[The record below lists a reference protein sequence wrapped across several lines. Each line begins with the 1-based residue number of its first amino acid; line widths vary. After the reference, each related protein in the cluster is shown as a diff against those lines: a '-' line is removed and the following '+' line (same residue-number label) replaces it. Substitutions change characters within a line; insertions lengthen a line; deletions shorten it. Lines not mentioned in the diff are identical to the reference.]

1 MTDNSAPNEPFELRT
16 VWISDTHL
24 GFAGANAEAL
34 QMFLHN
40 VRCQRLYLVGDIIDF
55 WALKKKRHWPQ
66 SHNNIVRTVLGMA
79 KHGTRVVYLP
89 GNHDDSVRHY
99 EGLTLGHIEIHDRVI
114 HQTRDG
120 RRLVVLHGD
129 QFDSAIVGSRLIG
142 LTGSHAYAGLLRL
155 NRLVH
160 WGRAC
165 LGMEYWSLAAAT
177 KRKVKKAA
185 AHIAHFERA
194 VAFEAN
200 RLEADGLVCG
210 HIHRAE
216 LTYCDGIIYV
226 NCGDWVESATAI
238 VEHSDGALELWQVGD
253 RPEVVARMEPQPA
266 HVAA

>member
-1 MTDNSAPNEPFELRT
+1 MTDSATAEPLFELRAL
-16 VWISDTHL
+16 WISDTHL

-34 QMFLHN
+34 QQFLRR
-40 VRCQRLYLVGDIIDF
+40 VRCEQLYLVGDIIDF
-55 WALKKKRHWPQ
+55 WALRKKRHWPQ
-66 SHNNIVRTVLGMA
+66 SHNNILRTILGMA
-79 KHGTRVVYLP
+79 KHGTRVVYVP

-99 EGLTLGHIEIHDRVI
+99 DGVTLGQIEIHDRVI

-129 QFDSAIVGSRLIG
+129 QFDSAIISSRLLG

-155 NRLVH
+155 NRLVN

-177 KRKVKKAA
+177 KQKVKKAA

-194 VAFEAN
+194 VAYEAN
-200 RLEADGLVCG
+200 RLAADGLVCG

-216 LTYCDGIIYV
+216 LTHHQNILYI
-226 NCGDWVESATAI
+226 NCGDWVESATAV
-238 VEHSDGALELWQVGD
+238 VEHHDGTLELWQIGE
-253 RPEVVARMEPQPA
+253 RPEVLTRVTPRPA
-266 HVAA
+266 TAAA

>member
-1 MTDNSAPNEPFELRT
+1 MTETAVPDQPFEVRT

-34 QMFLHN
+34 QRFLRS
-40 VRCQRLYLVGDIIDF
+40 VRCQQLYLVGDIIDF

-66 SHNNIVRTVLGMA
+66 SHNDIVRTVLGMA
-79 KHGTRVVYLP
+79 KHGTRVVYVP

-99 EGLTLGHIEIHDRVI
+99 EGVTLGQIEIHDRVI
-114 HQTRDG
+114 HHTSDG

-129 QFDSAIVGSRLIG
+129 QFDSAIIGSRLLG

-155 NRLVH
+155 NRLVN

-177 KRKVKKAA
+177 KQKVKKAA

-194 VAFEAN
+194 VANEAA
-200 RLEADGLVCG
+200 RLEAHGLVCG

-216 LTYCDGIIYV
+216 LTQRQDILYI
-226 NCGDWVESATAI
+226 NCGDWVESATAV
-238 VEHSDGALELWQVGD
+238 VEHTDGALELWQIGD
-253 RPEVVARMEPQPA
+253 RPEVVTRIEPQWA
-266 HVAA
+266 IAAA

>member
-1 MTDNSAPNEPFELRT
+1 MTDNPAPDEPFEVRT

-24 GFAGANAEAL
+24 GFVGTNADAL
-34 QMFLHN
+34 QRFLQR

-99 EGLTLGHIEIHDRVI
+99 EGVTLGQIEIQDRII

-129 QFDSAIVGSRLIG
+129 QFDSAIIGSRLIS

-165 LGMEYWSLAAAT
+165 FGMEYWSLAGAT
-177 KRKVKKAA
+177 KQKVKKAA
-185 AHIAHFERA
+185 AHIANFERA
-194 VAFEAN
+194 GEFEAN

-216 LTYCDGIIYV
+216 LTYREGIIYI
-226 NCGDWVESATAI
+226 NCGDWVESATAV
-238 VEHSDGALELWQVGD
+238 VEHYNGALELWQVGD
-253 RPEVVARMEPQPA
+253 RPEVVARMEPLRA